1 MGYTPMDHW
10 RCLGFIVPSIVPLCH
25 HYAMHCAMGFVY
37 RDELEKMGG
46 IVHQNA
52 VVLVHPDDAIF

>member
-1 MGYTPMDHW
+1 
-10 RCLGFIVPSIVPLCH
+10 
-25 HYAMHCAMGFVY
+25 MGFVY

>member
-1 MGYTPMDHW
+1 
-10 RCLGFIVPSIVPLCH
+10 
-25 HYAMHCAMGFVY
+25 MGFVY

-46 IVHQNA
+46 IVHQNV